1 MKLTWSVFKSNWKRY
16 LWSSLVTFLA
26 GFSISLLPEIDSI
39 SLESLRSGAV
49 LGMLFIP
56 VRAGIK
62 AVLEIIV
69 IHLTKK

>member
-1 MKLTWSVFKSNWKRY
+1 MTFEVFKKNWKRY

-26 GFSISLLPEIDSI
+26 GFSIALLSEIDSI
-39 SLESLRSGAV
+39 SFESLRSGAV
-49 LGMLFIP
+49 LGVLFIP

-69 IHLTKK
+69 IRLTKK